1 MNNSNKIDISI
12 IRVIIK
18 SISLFVL
25 LNFLFILLKDIPYSS
40 ISLYNSV
47 FPGRER
53 LPFGET
59 PSESFNLTMFSL
71 DAMLSSHKISADKKT
86 EDDYRIIIIGDS
98 SIWGFLQKPENTLA
112 GLLDKNI
119 DFQCDGKNVEVFNL
133 GYPSLSV
140 LKDLVILDKVKSY
153 HPDLVIWFITLES
166 LVSEEQLKTPLIK
179 NNSLILN
186 KVINNYQLAYPKA
199 NIDLLDYT
207 IIGQKRNLA
216 DNIRLQLYG
225 ALWAGSGIDQAFPEE
240 YTPAQS
246 DFEPDYS
253 YKNFENNK
261 IQRDDL
267 ATNVILKTVSGFPEL
282 DFILINEPILISSGK
297 NSDIRYNFY
306 YPRWAY
312 DDYRNIVKS
321 VFEQSAIKY
330 YDFWDL
336 VPESEFTNS
345 AIHLSTIGE
354 EILAANTESQIKNHC
369 ESLEKNENTP

>member
-1 MNNSNKIDISI
+1 MNNSKKKDILI
-12 IRVIIK
+12 IRLIIK
-18 SISLFVL
+18 SISLFIL
-25 LNFLFILLKDIPYSS
+25 LNFLFILVKDIPYGS

-59 PSESFNLTMFSL
+59 PSESFNLTIFNL

-86 EDDYRIIIIGDS
+86 EYDYRIIIIGDS
-98 SIWGFLQKPENTLA
+98 SIWGFLQKPENTLV

-119 DFQCDGKNVEVFNL
+119 DFQCDSKNIEVFNL

-166 LVSEEQLKTPLIK
+166 LVSEEQLNTPLIK

-186 KVINNYQLAYPKA
+186 KVINNYQLTYPKA

-240 YTPAQS
+240 YTPAQR
-246 DFEPDYS
+246 DFESDYS
-253 YKNFENNK
+253 YKNFEDNQ
-261 IQRDDL
+261 IQKDDL
-267 ATNVILKTVSGFPEL
+267 AISVILKTVSGFPEL

-354 EILAANTESQIKNHC
+354 EILAAKTEAQIKNHC
-369 ESLEKNENTP
+369 ESLGKE